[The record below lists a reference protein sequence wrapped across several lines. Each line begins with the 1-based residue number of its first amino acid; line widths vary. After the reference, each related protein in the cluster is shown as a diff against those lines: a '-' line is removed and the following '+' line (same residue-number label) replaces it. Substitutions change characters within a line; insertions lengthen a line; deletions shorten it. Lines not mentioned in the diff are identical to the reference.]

1 MIHDIICL
9 FAFVRLL
16 CFLVL
21 HYKVDYEAIKTKRH
35 VIADN
40 IEQIRDILDIYCSRN
55 SAFAVYCKIK
65 RNTIDERYLLA
76 EQENP
81 YLMQP
86 NNISRLAV
94 DIENLENM
102 ERSYY
107 GIYKDNILFA

>member
-21 HYKVDYEAIKTKRH
+21 HYNVDYEAIKYKRH

-65 RNTIDERYLLA
+65 RNTIDERYLLDD
-76 EQENP
+76 QENP
-81 YLMQP
+81 YSMQTE
-86 NNISRLAV
+86 NVSRLAV

-107 GIYKDNILFA
+107 GIYKDHILFA